1 MPIVLPLVAGALLV
15 LLEKARSRAV
25 APLSLLAT
33 GALLILAA
41 RLMEQAAHGEVQAY
55 LLGNWRAPWGISL
68 ALDRLAALMLVL
80 TALVAN
86 AGALW
91 FARAARPAGLHF
103 HSLFQFQLMG
113 LCGAFLTADLF
124 NLFVFFELLLAASYG
139 LLLHG
144 GTRAASPG
152 RRALRGVQPGRV
164 GAVPDRGEPA
174 VRRGRHAEPG
184 RPGAQAAA
192 AAARTSGWRRRRR

>member
-1 MPIVLPLVAGALLV
+1 MNAATATWLSGHALVMPVVLPLVAGALLLV
-15 LLEKARSRAV
+15 LEKARSRAV
-25 APLSLLAT
+25 RPVSLLAT

-41 RLMEQAAHGEVQAY
+41 RLMEQAAHGEVTAY
-55 LLGNWRAPWGISL
+55 LLGNWRAPWGIAL
-68 ALDRLAALMLVL
+68 ALDRLSALMLVL

-86 AGALW
+86 AALW
-91 FARAARPAGLHF
+91 FALRGEAGQGRHF

-144 GTRAASPG
+144 GTRA
-152 RRALRGVQPGRV
+152 RHRAAPVSYTHLTLPTNREV
-164 GAVPDRGEPA
+164 
-174 VRRGRHAEPG
+174 
-184 RPGAQAAA
+184 
-192 AAARTSGWRRRRR
+192 